1 MSDFHDA
8 DYYKRQR
15 IIVRRV
21 IKWVQHALLF
31 YAGFM
36 LFASIMQHFNWMPVK
51 LRPGTMPLSFVVAFF
66 MTAIFDFF
74 SLNRELEEFD
84 ANVLKKRASNNGKEN
99 NTVLTS
105 DAIESAPSKSISDFP
120 ELLQAIADKIISED
134 GRLLVKRSDFVIYCD
149 QHNFFPPRNMEC
161 GWKPIEFLLRDRNK
175 GNLLEAKKFSQS
187 YQDLIRTG
195 KVSI

>member
-51 LRPGTMPLSFVVAFF
+51 LRPGTMPLTFVVAFF

-84 ANVLKKRASNNGKEN
+84 ADVLKKRASKDDAVNE
-99 NTVLTS
+99 TVLASDTTESTS
-105 DAIESAPSKSISDFP
+105 AKSISDFP
-120 ELLQAIADKIISED
+120 ELLQAIADKQISKD

-149 QHNFFPPRNMEC
+149 QHDFFPPRNMEC

>member
-51 LRPGTMPLSFVVAFF
+51 LRPGTMPLTFVVAFF

-74 SLNRELEEFD
+74 SLNRELEIFD
-84 ANVLKKRASNNGKEN
+84 ANVLKKRASKDDAVNE
-99 NTVLTS
+99 TVLASDTTESTS
-105 DAIESAPSKSISDFP
+105 AKSISDFP
-120 ELLQAIADKIISED
+120 ELLQAIADKQISKD

-149 QHNFFPPRNMEC
+149 QHDFFPPRNMEC